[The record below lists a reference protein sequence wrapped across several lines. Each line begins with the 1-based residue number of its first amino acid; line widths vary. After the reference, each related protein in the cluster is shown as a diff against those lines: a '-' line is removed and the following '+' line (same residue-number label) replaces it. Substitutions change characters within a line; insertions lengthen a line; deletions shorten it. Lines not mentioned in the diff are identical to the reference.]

1 MIYEDKTGLIRRG
14 LFDVQNEVGLGRKEE
29 VYHQA
34 FHSWLMEQNIPHFS
48 KKAHPL
54 LLYGEVTHVLRP
66 DFVVWNC
73 ISIEMKAVSRHLRDE
88 ERVQIFN
95 YLKRR
100 EDKLGLLVNMGLD
113 RVHVER
119 IVYDPPLYEVVENWD
134 AWSNTTSEPAKKIGQ
149 TVQQI
154 LTTIYREHQTGYGSE
169 VTERLITFALGK
181 EGLSFTTNP
190 YGPSIYHGQA
200 LGESPLACLIVEK
213 ELVVVFTALFDDN
226 TFNIQRC
233 RSFMK
238 ALGLNWGV
246 AINFGK
252 RKLEVNGLF
261 HRI

>member
-29 VYHQA
+29 VFHQA
-34 FHSWLMEQNIPHFS
+34 FHSWLEEQTIPHFS

-54 LLYGEVTHVLRP
+54 LLYGEVAHVLCP
-66 DFVVWNC
+66 DFVVWDC

-119 IVYDPPLYEVVENWD
+119 IVYDRPCYE
-134 AWSNTTSEPAKKIGQ
+134 
-149 TVQQI
+149 
-154 LTTIYREHQTGYGSE
+154 
-169 VTERLITFALGK
+169 
-181 EGLSFTTNP
+181 
-190 YGPSIYHGQA
+190 
-200 LGESPLACLIVEK
+200 
-213 ELVVVFTALFDDN
+213 VVFTALFDDN
-226 TFNIQRC
+226 NFNIQRC

-238 ALGLNWGV
+238 ALGLNWGI

-252 RKLEVNGLF
+252 RKLEINGLS
-261 HRI
+261 HRTG

>member
-1 MIYEDKTGLIRRG
+1 MIYEDKTSLIRRG

-29 VYHQA
+29 VYHHA
-34 FHSWLMEQNIPHFS
+34 FHSWLMEQDIPYFS
-48 KKAHPL
+48 KKPHPL
-54 LLYGEVTHVLRP
+54 MVHGEVAHVLCP
-66 DFVVWNC
+66 DFVVWDC
-73 ISIEMKAVSRHLRDE
+73 ISIE
-88 ERVQIFN
+88 
-95 YLKRR
+95 LK
-100 EDKLGLLVNMGLD
+100 MGLD

-119 IVYDPPLYEVVENWD
+119 IVYDRPLYEMIENWE
-134 AWSNTTSEPAKKIGQ
+134 AWRNATSESAKKIGQ

-154 LTTIYREHQTGYGSE
+154 LKNIYQEHQTGYGSE

-190 YGPSIYHGQA
+190 PGPSIYHGQA

-233 RSFMK
+233 RSFMT
-238 ALGLNWGV
+238 ALGLNWGI

-252 RKLEVNGLF
+252 RKLEINGLS
-261 HRI
+261 HRTR